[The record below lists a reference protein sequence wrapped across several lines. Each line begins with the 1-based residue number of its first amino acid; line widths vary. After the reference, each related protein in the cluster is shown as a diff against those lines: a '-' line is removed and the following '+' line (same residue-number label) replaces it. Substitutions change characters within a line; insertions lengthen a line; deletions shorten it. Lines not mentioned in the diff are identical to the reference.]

1 MPLTAKTCDNA
12 KPTAKAYKLA
22 DGGGLYLEVMP
33 TGAKYWRCKYRFMS
47 KEKRLAFGVYPE
59 VSLAEARKKRENAR
73 KLLAEGT
80 DPAFAKKEHKRQA
93 KLTAATTFEAVAIEW
108 ASHQAERWSDDHGER
123 IIGRLRADMFP
134 EIGHLPVA
142 QVRPLDI
149 LAALKKVEER
159 GAHEV
164 ARRLLQTCNQIYR
177 YAIVHEQAE
186 RNPAADLKGALKPYK
201 KGHYAALDFKQLPA
215 FLSKLEHNEARLF
228 PHTRH
233 AMKMMVLTF
242 VRTGEL
248 IGAKW
253 DEINWAEKQWEI
265 PGERMKMKQP
275 HIVPLSKQV
284 IALLKELR
292 ELSTNPVYIFPS
304 QIRSNK
310 HMSNNTLL
318 KALERMGYKGEAT
331 GHGFRALAMSTI
343 KEKLGYRHEVVDRQ
357 LAHAQRNQVDAAYDR
372 AQFLDDRRKMM
383 QKWADYIDT
392 IASSG
397 QVIAMRRKAKA
408 A

>member
-1 MPLTAKTCDNA
+1 
-12 KPTAKAYKLA
+12 
-22 DGGGLYLEVMP
+22 MP
-33 TGAKYWRCKYRFMS
+33 TGAKYWRCKYRFMG

-59 VSLAEARKKRENAR
+59 VSLAEAREKRESAR

-80 DPAFAKKEHKRQA
+80 DPAFAKKEQKRQS
-93 KLTAATTFEAVAIEW
+93 KLVASTNFEAVATAW
-108 ASHQAERWSDDHGER
+108 AKHQADRWSARHHDL
-123 IIGRLRADMFP
+123 ILSRLKADIFP
-134 EIGHLPVA
+134 EIGHLPIA
-142 QVRPLDI
+142 QIRPLDI
-149 LAALKKVEER
+149 LSAIKKVEDR
-159 GAHEV
+159 AAHEV

-201 KGHYAALDFKQLPA
+201 KGHYAALDFKELPA

-228 PHTRH
+228 PHTRL

-275 HIVPLSKQV
+275 HLVPLSRQTLA
-284 IALLKELR
+284 ILKELR

-343 KEKLGYRHEVVDRQ
+343 KEKLGYRHEVVDMHDVAA
-357 LAHAQRNQVDAAYDR
+357 LAA
-372 AQFLDDRRKMM
+372 
-383 QKWADYIDT
+383 
-392 IASSG
+392 IA
-397 QVIAMRRKAKA
+397 
-408 A
+408 

>member
-1 MPLTAKTCDNA
+1 MPLTAKSCDNA

-33 TGAKYWRCKYRFMS
+33 TGAKYWRCKYRFMG

-59 VSLAEARKKRENAR
+59 VTLAEARDKRESAR

-80 DPAFAKKEHKRQA
+80 DPAFAKKEHQRQA

-177 YAIVHEQAE
+177 YAIVYEQAE

-201 KGHYAALDFKQLPA
+201 KGHYAALDFKQLPD
-215 FLSKLEHNEARLF
+215 FLSKLEHNESRLF
-228 PHTRH
+228 PHTRL

-242 VRTGEL
+242 VRTSEL
-248 IGAKW
+248 IGAQW

-265 PGERMKMKQP
+265 PASRMKMKQP

-284 IALLKELR
+284 IILLKELR
-292 ELSTNPVYIFPS
+292 EISTNPVYIFPS
-304 QIRSNK
+304 QIRANK

-383 QKWADYIDT
+383 QKWADYIDSLST
-392 IASSG
+392 RGKIIQGKFGKTA
-397 QVIAMRRKAKA
+397 
-408 A
+408 

>member
-1 MPLTAKTCDNA
+1 MPLTAKACDNA
-12 KPTAKAYKLA
+12 KAADKPYKLA
-22 DGGGLYLEVMP
+22 DGGGLYLEVMS
-33 TGAKYWRCKYRFMS
+33 TGAKYWRCKYRFMG

-59 VSLAEARKKRENAR
+59 VSLAEARTKRESAR
-73 KLLAEGT
+73 KLLAEGA
-80 DPAFAKKEHKRQA
+80 DPALAKKEQKRQA
-93 KLTAATTFEAVAIEW
+93 QLTAATTFESVAIEW

-123 IIGRLRADMFP
+123 ILGRLRADMFS

-201 KGHYAALDFKQLPA
+201 KGHYAALDFKELPA

-228 PHTRH
+228 PHTRL

-253 DEINWAEKQWEI
+253 EEINWAEKQWEI

-275 HIVPLSKQV
+275 HLVPLSRQTLA
-284 IALLKELR
+284 ILKELR
-292 ELSTNPVYIFPS
+292 EVSTNPVFIFPS

-357 LAHAQRNQVDAAYDR
+357 LAHAHRNAVDAAYDR
-372 AQFLDDRRKMM
+372 AKFLDERKVMM
-383 QKWADYIDT
+383 QQWADYLD
-392 IASSG
+392 S
-397 QVIAMRRKAKA
+397 A
-408 A
+408 ANGTLMTGKFKMAVG

>member
-1 MPLTAKTCDNA
+1 MPLTAKACDNA
-12 KPTAKAYKLA
+12 KPLIKSYKLA
-22 DGGGLYLEVMP
+22 DGGGLYLEVTP
-33 TGAKYWRCKYRFMS
+33 AGGKYWRWKYRFMG

-59 VSLAEARKKRENAR
+59 VSLADARDKRESAR
-73 KLLAEGT
+73 KLLAEGV

-93 KLTAATTFEAVAIEW
+93 KLTAATTFEAVAVEW

-123 IIGRLRADMFP
+123 ILGRLKADLFP

-177 YAIVHEQAE
+177 YAIVHEQSE

-201 KGHYAALDFKQLPA
+201 KGHYAALDFKALPA

-228 PHTRH
+228 PHTRL

-248 IGAKW
+248 IGARW

-265 PGERMKMKQP
+265 PGERMKMGLP
-275 HIVPLSKQV
+275 HLVPLSHQTLA
-284 IALLKELR
+284 ILKELR
-292 ELSTNPVYIFPS
+292 ELSTNRVFVFPS
-304 QIRSNK
+304 QIRANK

-357 LAHAQRNQVDAAYDR
+357 LAHARRTQNDAAYDR
-372 AQFLDDRRKMM
+372 AEFWDERKKMM
-383 QKWADYIDT
+383 QKWADYIDS
-392 IASSG
+392 IASGG
-397 QVIAMRRKAKA
+397 QVIAIRRKIKA